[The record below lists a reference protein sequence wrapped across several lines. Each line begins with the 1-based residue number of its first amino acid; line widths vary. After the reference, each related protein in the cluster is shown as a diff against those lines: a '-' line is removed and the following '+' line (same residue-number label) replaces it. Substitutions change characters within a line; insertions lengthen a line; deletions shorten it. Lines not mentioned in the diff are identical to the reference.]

1 MIAQKNYLQ
10 YLKNRPQ
17 PKDTSSLW
25 LITFTDLLTLLLG
38 FFILSYSMTMNK
50 TSYEGISNI
59 LFPIKSKSAESIV
72 VENSIIKKIDDL
84 WVATLPYSEN
94 IELSFKEDETIR
106 TIISTFPPDKFYFHI
121 AGYFD
126 EGISQ
131 NIAINKLI
139 VLTSQLIDLGVKEN
153 TISSSKSP
161 ANYPPKYNIVNNSLL
176 PSSRFDIIISRKKF

>member
-1 MIAQKNYLQ
+1 MTTQKRYLQ

-38 FFILSYSMTMNK
+38 FFILSYSMTTNK

-59 LFPIKSKSAESIV
+59 LFPIKSKLAEPVIV
-72 VENSIIKKIDDL
+72 ESSIIKKVDDL
-84 WVATLPYSEN
+84 WVATLPYSGN
-94 IELSFKEDETIR
+94 IESNFKEDETIK
-106 TIISTFPPDKFYFHI
+106 TIISTFSPEKFYFHV

-126 EGISQ
+126 QEIKQ
-131 NIAINKLI
+131 TQAINKLSS
-139 VLTSQLIDLGVKEN
+139 LLSQLIDLGVKEN
-153 TISSSKSP
+153 MISSSKSP

>member
-1 MIAQKNYLQ
+1 MSTQKNYLQ
-10 YLKNRPQ
+10 YLKNRSQ
-17 PKDTSSLW
+17 PKDNCSLW

-59 LFPIKSKSAESIV
+59 LFPYRSKLLEPVV
-72 VENSIIKKIDDL
+72 VEKSNIKKIDDL
-84 WVATLPYSEN
+84 WVATLPYMEN
-94 IELSFKEDETIR
+94 KELNFKENETIR
-106 TIISTFPPDKFYFHI
+106 TIVSTFPSDKFYFHI

-126 EGISQ
+126 KEISQ
-131 NIAINKLI
+131 NMAINKLI
-139 VLTSQLIDLGVKEN
+139 SISSQLIDLGVNEN
-153 TISSSKSP
+153 MISSSKYP